1 MNFLAQYVLVISQK
15 DDIVIISPVYT
26 YSTNKKIYFDLISD
40 YQAGKTV
47 YLPWEKRSIK
57 AAQIQT
63 IKFLPCNERLNTQT
77 VKERLKS
84 KAINELASYGEL
96 FGETDEHKLV
106 ETEHELWEK

>member
-15 DDIVIISPVYT
+15 DDTVIISPVYT

-63 IKFLPCNERLNTQT
+63 IKFLPCNEHLNTQT

-84 KAINELASYGEL
+84 KAITELASYGEL

-106 ETEHELWEK
+106 EMEHELWEK